1 MGYQCTRIG
10 SSSQLAI
17 LTSNQRESII
27 RKERERRRL
36 IRHVEYPTYKCYSG
50 MQCAKKKKKRKQEYQ
65 QVRQLS
71 AENAAKIRERV
82 KIAKQKEL
90 EELKKRITD
99 ATVQRNHLTSSGLLS
114 PTDIDRNTLPT
125 EKPRSSRR
133 SQITHEELVRAV
145 RRHYEALSKLRR
157 ENERERRRR
166 ELILERRRKAR
177 EVATQPFFHLSKHGI
192 IVGNNNSNIG
202 METS

>member
-36 IRHVEYPTYKCYSG
+36 IR
-50 MQCAKKKKKRKQEYQ
+50 YQ

-177 EVATQPFFHLSKHGI
+177 EVATVRSKRI
-192 IVGNNNSNIG
+192 
-202 METS
+202 